1 MVLMTEATP
10 PVPPQNTPEQ
20 DALFLA
26 RRRRRSIALGLVL
39 AGIVVIFYVLTIVK
53 LGPNVFDRVL

>member
-1 MVLMTEATP
+1 MVLMTEPTP
-10 PVPPQNTPEQ
+10 PAPPNPPQYDEV
-20 DALFLA
+20 FLA

-39 AGIVVIFYVLTIVK
+39 GAIVLIFYVLTIVK

>member
-1 MVLMTEATP
+1 MTDPTP
-10 PVPPQNTPEQ
+10 VSQLSPDKQAE
-20 DALFLA
+20 FLA

-39 AGIVVIFYVLTIVK
+39 GAIVLIFYVLTIVK